1 MNLHLG
7 EDRKIRGG
15 GERCFDICPSG
26 GEKKRF
32 IGVSNSSHEW
42 LSVCVFRAY
51 SAATISQP
59 VS

>member
-7 EDRKIRGG
+7 KYRKIRG
-15 GERCFDICPSG
+15 EKRCFDIFPSG
-26 GEKKRF
+26 GKKRF

-51 SAATISQP
+51 SAATFSQP

>member
-15 GERCFDICPSG
+15 EGVLIFVLLG
-26 GEKKRF
+26 GEKKF

>member
-15 GERCFDICPSG
+15 GKGVLIFVLLG
-26 GEKKRF
+26 GKKKF

>member
-15 GERCFDICPSG
+15 GEGVLIFVLLG
-26 GEKKRF
+26 GKKKF

>member
-15 GERCFDICPSG
+15 EGVLIFVLLG
-26 GEKKRF
+26 GKKKF